1 MKKNP
6 FDEYIKALSA
16 ISINE
21 EFNLF
26 KNAWESSSKIIIL
39 GNGGSNAVASHISQ
53 DYVKFHNK
61 KSLVFS
67 DPSMLTCFIND
78 FGMEKAFQK
87 FLEFHAD
94 QDTLVILISS
104 GGESENIINCSKFC
118 ENKKIKYGILTGFN
132 SKNKLRT
139 ISKNAIWDY
148 HSNSSEY
155 GIVECVHQIF
165 LHGVV

>member
-1 MKKNP
+1 MTGNP
-6 FDEYIKALSA
+6 FTEYITALSE

-21 EFNLF
+21 EFSSF
-26 KNAWESSSKIIIL
+26 KRAWETFPKIIIL

-94 QDTLVILISS
+94 QDTLIILISS
-104 GGESENIINCSKFC
+104 GGESKNIINCSKYC
-118 ENKKIKYGILTGFN
+118 EKNNLPYGILTGFN
-132 SKNKLRT
+132 SNNTLRR

-148 HSNSSEY
+148 YINSSDY

>member
-78 FGMEKAFQK
+78 FGMDKAFQK

-104 GGESENIINCSKFC
+104 SGNSMNVFNCALHCKSSKIQFILLSGFEQVTIVGASSVYIFTTYRIFVSTII
-118 ENKKIKYGILTGFN
+118 
-132 SKNKLRT
+132 
-139 ISKNAIWDY
+139 
-148 HSNSSEY
+148 
-155 GIVECVHQIF
+155 
-165 LHGVV
+165 